1 MRCALPLPFRRA
13 KLSGRRLLPWGETA
27 SGAAAGLRRS
37 GFHPVAVPEQ
47 VRGRVALGPMHAPQ
61 DWGRALDRT
70 GPAVDRAAVGLA
82 EVPAAVELAAQPV
95 AVELAA
101 LPAAV
106 ELAAPPAV
114 VELAAQPA
122 AVGLAGQ
129 PAAVGLAG
137 QPAAVGLAGQ
147 PAVVELAALPAAGFA
162 AAAGFAEPVVVG
174 PAAGLV

>member
-47 VRGRVALGPMHAPQ
+47 VRGRVALGPVHAPR

-70 GPAVDRAAVGLA
+70 GPAVDRAAVELA
-82 EVPAAVELAAQPV
+82 AQPVAVELAAQPV

-101 LPAAV
+101 PPAAV
-106 ELAAPPAV
+106 GLAAPPAV
-114 VELAAQPA
+114 VELAAP
-122 AVGLAGQ
+122 
-129 PAAVGLAG
+129 
-137 QPAAVGLAGQ
+137 
-147 PAVVELAALPAAGFA
+147 PAAGF

-174 PAAGLV
+174 PAAGLVGPAAPA

>member
-13 KLSGRRLLPWGETA
+13 KLSGRRLLPWGETP

-47 VRGRVALGPMHAPQ
+47 VRGRVALGPEHAPR

-101 LPAAV
+101 QPVAVELAALPAAV
-106 ELAAPPAV
+106 E
-114 VELAAQPA
+114 
-122 AVGLAGQ
+122 LAGQ

-137 QPAAVGLAGQ
+137 QPAAVGLAAL
-147 PAVVELAALPAAGFA
+147 PAAVELAALPAAGFA
-162 AAAGFAEPVVVG
+162 AAAGFAEPLVVG
-174 PAAGLV
+174 PAAGLVGPAAPA

>member
-1 MRCALPLPFRRA
+1 MRCALPLPFRRP
-13 KLSGRRLLPWGETA
+13 KLSGRRLLPWGEAA

-47 VRGRVALGPMHAPQ
+47 VRGRVALGPVHAPR

-70 GPAVDRAAVGLA
+70 GPAVDRAAVELA
-82 EVPAAVELAAQPV
+82 AQPVAVELAAQPV

-101 LPAAV
+101 QPVAVELAAQPAAV
-106 ELAAPPAV
+106 GFVGQPAAVGLVGQRAAVGLAAPPAV

-122 AVGLAGQ
+122 A
-129 PAAVGLAG
+129 
-137 QPAAVGLAGQ
+137 
-147 PAVVELAALPAAGFA
+147 GF

-174 PAAGLV
+174 PAAGLVGPAAPA

>member
-13 KLSGRRLLPWGETA
+13 KLSRRRLLPWGETA

-47 VRGRVALGPMHAPQ
+47 VRGRVALGPVHAPR

-70 GPAVDRAAVGLA
+70 GPAVDRAAVELA
-82 EVPAAVELAAQPV
+82 AQPVAVELAAQPV

-101 LPAAV
+101 PPAAVGLAAPPAAV
-106 ELAAPPAV
+106 ELAAPPAVELGGQPAAVGLAAPPAV

-122 AVGLAGQ
+122 A
-129 PAAVGLAG
+129 
-137 QPAAVGLAGQ
+137 
-147 PAVVELAALPAAGFA
+147 GF
-162 AAAGFAEPVVVG
+162 AAAGFAELVVVG
-174 PAAGLV
+174 PAAGLVGPAAPA

>member
-47 VRGRVALGPMHAPQ
+47 VRGRVALGPVHAPQ

-82 EVPAAVELAAQPV
+82 EL
-95 AVELAA
+95 
-101 LPAAV
+101 
-106 ELAAPPAV
+106 
-114 VELAAQPA
+114 PA
-122 AVGLAGQ
+122 AVGLA
-129 PAAVGLAG
+129 A
-137 QPAAVGLAGQ
+137 Q

-174 PAAGLV
+174 PAAGLVGPAAP

>member
-47 VRGRVALGPMHAPQ
+47 VRGRVALGPVHAPR

-82 EVPAAVELAAQPV
+82 ELPAAVELAAQPV

-101 LPAAV
+101 QPVAVELAAPPAAV
-106 ELAAPPAV
+106 GLAAPPAV
-114 VELAAQPA
+114 VELAAP
-122 AVGLAGQ
+122 
-129 PAAVGLAG
+129 
-137 QPAAVGLAGQ
+137 
-147 PAVVELAALPAAGFA
+147 PAAGF

-174 PAAGLV
+174 PAAGLVGPAAPA

>member
-1 MRCALPLPFRRA
+1 MR
-13 KLSGRRLLPWGETA
+13 WGETA

-47 VRGRVALGPMHAPQ
+47 VRGRVALGPEHAPR

-137 QPAAVGLAGQ
+137 QPA
-147 PAVVELAALPAAGFA
+147 VVELAALPAAGFA

-174 PAAGLV
+174 PAAGLVGPAAPA